1 MAMMSRR
8 ARRATEVPAE
18 VVTDPRGTWRR
29 FAVLLWRA
37 RLPVVLIVVLL
48 VVSKFAVDIGL
59 DQTQYT
65 AAIIAGDVSVGAV
78 TMLVVAMVVSWAL
91 GSVSGLLSDII
102 EQIINRNL
110 RRLVWRRVV
119 KLPASFFHDAPPRE
133 TVSRITTDT
142 DDMGRFLM
150 TTVYP
155 LLISAYTIFAIA
167 GRVGQFDLRLS
178 LVIIG
183 FVPVLMFLSWAVG
196 RLQYFTRR
204 DVAIRNAGLTQRLA
218 EYVAQIGLIK
228 AFAVT
233 AREQQRGDA
242 YIGDL
247 YRARI
252 RTGIVGAISTSLFTT
267 VGLIQTVV
275 LIAVG
280 VALINADAIT
290 TPNWV
295 AFFLYSATATGS
307 ISGLTGAWQQAKAIQ
322 GTTARVAEIV
332 DATPEGGGTVPMP
345 AGGSEIA
352 LQEVRYRFDED
363 DVLREVTHTFPRG
376 RLTVVVGPSGS
387 GKSTLLRMIQ
397 RIYPPDAGEVRV
409 HGEDAAG
416 FELTSYRDAFAS
428 VGQDGPIV
436 SGTIRENLLLGS
448 DRQIPDA
455 ELIDALCLHAD
466 RRFLHNLPDGLDTQV
481 GDFGDKLSGGQRHR
495 IAIARAL
502 LRDDAS
508 FILLDEPTAALDSAS
523 ARDALREIRAATRG
537 RTAIL
542 VAHTPAAIEIADEV
556 VVIEDGR
563 ITASGTPDQV
573 REDNEFVREAFGGQG
588 ER

>member
-1 MAMMSRR
+1 MLAMRRR
-8 ARRATEVPAE
+8 AQRDTEVPAE

-37 RLPVVLIVVLL
+37 RLPVVLIVILF

-65 AAIIAGDVSVGAV
+65 AAIIAGDVSVAAV
-78 TMLVVAMVVSWAL
+78 TMLVVAMLVSWAL
-91 GSVSGLLSDII
+91 GSVSGLLTDVI

-133 TVSRITTDT
+133 TVSRITTDP

-150 TTVYP
+150 ATVYP

-218 EYVAQIGLIK
+218 EYVAAIGLIK

-233 AREQQRGDA
+233 GREQQRGDA
-242 YIGDL
+242 YIGTL

-280 VALINADAIT
+280 VALINAGAIT

-307 ISGLTGAWQQAKAIQ
+307 IGGLTGAWQQAKAIQ

-332 DATPEGGGTVPMP
+332 DATPEGGGSVPMAP
-345 AGGSEIA
+345 GGSDIS
-352 LQEVRYRFDED
+352 LRDVRYRYEDE
-363 DVLREVTHTFPRG
+363 DVLRGVSHTFARG
-376 RLTVVVGPSGS
+376 QLTVVVGPSGS

-397 RIYPPDAGEVRV
+397 RIYLPDSGDVIV
-409 HGEDAAG
+409 HGRAAED
-416 FELTSYRDAFAS
+416 FELSSYRDAFAN

-448 DRQIPDA
+448 DREIPDV
-455 ELIDALCLHAD
+455 ELVDALCLHAD

-481 GDFGDKLSGGQRHR
+481 GDFGAKLSGGQRHR

-502 LRDDAS
+502 LRDS
-508 FILLDEPTAALDSAS
+508 PFILLDEPTAALDSAS
-523 ARDALREIRAATRG
+523 ALDALREIRAATRG

-563 ITASGTPDQV
+563 ITAAGHPDQV
-573 REDNEFVREAFGGQG
+573 RASNEFVREAFHARGDG
-588 ER
+588 